1 MVARFLRPAAS
12 PATSGSSAICHEAH
26 ASKSKEDHSP
36 GGWLWHCG
44 NIAAN
49 LADPRTG
56 FRSTSI
62 VNTESETLSSIMPYP
77 EASRPFSLRD
87 VYQLR

>member
-44 NIAAN
+44 NVAAN
-49 LADPRTG
+49 LAT
-56 FRSTSI
+56 
-62 VNTESETLSSIMPYP
+62 
-77 EASRPFSLRD
+77 
-87 VYQLR
+87 Q